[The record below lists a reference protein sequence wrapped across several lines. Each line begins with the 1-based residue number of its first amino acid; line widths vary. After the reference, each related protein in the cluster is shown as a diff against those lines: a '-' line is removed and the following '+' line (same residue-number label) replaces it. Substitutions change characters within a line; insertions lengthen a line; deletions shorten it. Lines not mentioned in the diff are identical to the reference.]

1 MNKNDYYTNEEIK
14 NLLQVTTQTL
24 MNWRKAGKLKYI
36 KVSKKVILYPKKDID
51 ILLNKPVSD
60 KQERVNV
67 MYCRVSNTKQKDDLE
82 KQKQILLDYCNSNGI
97 IINKIYEE
105 IASGMNEDR
114 SELNKLIDDVIDY
127 KIDTV
132 YITYKDRLTRFGFR
146 YFENLFD
153 KYNTQIVVLNNNINQ
168 ENFEQ
173 ELTEDL
179 ISIIHHFSMKM
190 YSIRRKQLKK
200 IQKEIQE

>member
-190 YSIRRKQLKK
+190 YSNRRKQLKK